1 MTLWDTQKK
10 KEVKSCLSTRLHKL
24 DLERLAPAPVS
35 FSLRSVVFGWHVR
48 LPECSFGLNWG
59 WEDGVGVL
67 CSGCIV
73 SVKVYIAWC
82 LWAG

>member
-1 MTLWDTQKK
+1 MSVYPVAQARPGETGSGSSFL
-10 KEVKSCLSTRLHKL
+10 LSPISGIWL
-24 DLERLAPAPVS
+24 
-35 FSLRSVVFGWHVR
+35 HVR